1 MTLQNLIAY
10 AALLPKL
17 GVGNVLAVLQHR
29 RRLRSGE
36 HVKELPARQLVKVG
50 ALWTGELTHTPLS
63 VDAVL
68 RDNILARA
76 EELLRG
82 EVRLFGHL
90 LQHEGDVPAW
100 HKGVYAASAGQHFS
114 KAAVNAIAGEDVKQ
128 TWDLSR
134 LHWAPQLA
142 LAAAISEG
150 EARTRYLARLEVWLQ
165 HWLAENGYQR
175 GVNWACGQEVSV
187 RGIQLMLASLIVR
200 DVGLMPAPQLL
211 EWLSESWRRVQATLP
226 YAHAQQNNHSL
237 TEHLFLILSG
247 DFLQHHGAA
256 VTDENTRQ
264 KLRAAWPK
272 LVEKLI
278 LPDGGT
284 AMYSANYHRVFC
296 DMLAHAKLLDDAYGG
311 GLFAAPIV
319 QQRVAN
325 AAAFLEA
332 LIDPVSGEVPRLGLN
347 DGSLHALSYA
357 LYWNYEPSLLLLSS
371 AFGLV
376 VPAGIKR
383 SEPAV
388 WLYGRAPTYRE
399 HAIASHDRWFDDF
412 GLYVIERPAYRAY
425 VKYPHNRFRPSQMD
439 MLHLDVWAGGMN
451 LLHDAGTFSYNPKT
465 PQRDD
470 GTSKPEAHN
479 TLSLLTR
486 PLLSKLSPFLYARWP
501 NTKWQKTGEYI
512 TWHVPIGA
520 GLTLQRRATFA
531 DTRIMLE
538 DSILGT
544 QDWALTFNGELH
556 EIRDALMQARVG
568 GAATMRF
575 ANVQHLS
582 ISDALYADQ
591 YLSLSATKRLTAL
604 PLVSDKPL
612 ITTISFGT

>member
-1 MTLQNLIAY
+1 MTLRKLIAY

-29 RRLRSGE
+29 RRLRSG
-36 HVKELPARQLVKVG
+36 VYAQQLPARQLVTVG
-50 ALWTGELTHTPLS
+50 ALWAGEPTHDPLS

-68 RDNILARA
+68 RENILARA

-90 LQHEGDVPAW
+90 LQHEGDVPVW
-100 HKGVYAASAGQHFS
+100 HKGVYAASAAQHFS
-114 KAAVNAIAGEDVKQ
+114 ITAVNAVAGEDVKQ

-134 LHWAPQLA
+134 LNWAPQLA

-150 EARTRYLARLEVWLQ
+150 EARTRYLARLEGWLQ

-187 RGIQLMLASLIVR
+187 RGIQLMLASLILR
-200 DVGLMPAPQLL
+200 DVGLTPAPQLL
-211 EWLSESWRRVQATLP
+211 EWLGESWRRVQATLP

-264 KLRAAWPK
+264 KLRAAWPR

-296 DMLAHAKLLDDAYGG
+296 DMLAHGKLLDDAYGG
-311 GLFAAPIV
+311 GLFAASVV
-319 QQRVAN
+319 QQRVAK
-325 AAAFLEA
+325 AAAFMEA

-347 DGSLHALSYA
+347 DGSQHALSYA
-357 LYWNYEPSLLLLSS
+357 PYWNYEPSLLLLSA
-371 AFGLV
+371 AFGFAV
-376 VPAGIKR
+376 SVASKR
-383 SEPAV
+383 SEPEV
-388 WLYGRAPTYRE
+388 WLYGRLPSYAPAQE
-399 HAIASHDRWFDDF
+399 VVPQAWFDDF
-412 GLYVIERPAYRAY
+412 GLCVISRPAYRAY
-425 VKYPHNRFRPSQMD
+425 VKYPRNRFRPSQLD
-439 MLHLDVWAGGMN
+439 MLHLDLWVGGKN
-451 LLHDAGTFSYNPKT
+451 LLIDAGTFSYNPNT
-465 PQRDD
+465 PTRDD

-479 TLSLLTR
+479 TLSLLAR
-486 PLLSKLSPFLYARWP
+486 PLIAKLSPFLYARWP
-501 NTKWQKTGEYI
+501 RAKWKQTDEHI

-520 GLTLQRRATFA
+520 GLTMQRRATFA
-531 DTRIMLE
+531 DTRITLQ

-544 QDWALTFNGELH
+544 PDWMVTFNGDLH
-556 EIRDALMQARVG
+556 EIRDAVMQVRVG
-568 GAATMRF
+568 EVATMRF

-591 YLSLSATKRLTAL
+591 YLSLGTTKRLTAL
-604 PLVSDKPL
+604 PLAGDKPL
-612 ITTISFGT
+612 ITTIDFGT